1 MLYAY
6 IPENIENL
14 DLSQNF
20 SINELQTPT
29 KKWGRLPASA
39 IIAQA
44 GSRYLIGVQQRH
56 MVTLLHGDSLRCD
69 ECRVGCLF
77 RLGCWCFAVD
87 VIGCTLRCARCLRY
101 QVDIA
106 GQRVNP
112 ATQV

>member
-1 MLYAY
+1 MPYAH
-6 IPENIENL
+6 IPENIQNL
-14 DLSQNF
+14 DLGKNF
-20 SINELQTPT
+20 SINELQTL
-29 KKWGRLPASA
+29 KKIGGRLPASA

-44 GSRYLIGVQQRH
+44 GSRYLIWVQQRD
-56 MVTLLHGDSLRCD
+56 MVTLLHGDGLRCD
-69 ECRVGCLF
+69 ECRVGCFL